1 MSDQSPVARAREN
14 IVEIVSTLVTG
25 IFLAGLFTGQ
35 DWWLPFM
42 LVGYVVLVPLTALL
56 FGDADDIDE
65 WVDDSTVTTDAET
78 ATDNSEAGNDRQE
91 ALETLRERYA
101 RGELT
106 DEQFERK
113 VERLLETETLEDIED
128 RTRSAPDRET
138 TADDREPD
146 RELS

>member
-1 MSDQSPVARAREN
+1 MAGESPTARAREN
-14 IVEIVSTLVTG
+14 VVEIVSTLVTG
-25 IFLAGLFTGQ
+25 IFLAALFTGQ

-42 LVGYVVLVPLTALL
+42 LVGYVVVVPLTALL
-56 FGDADDIDE
+56 FGDEDEVDE
-65 WVDDSTVTTDAET
+65 WVEDADVAASAEPTTDRRKA
-78 ATDNSEAGNDRQE
+78 DDDRQE

-113 VERLLETETLEDIED
+113 VERLLETETLADVED
-128 RTRSAPDRET
+128 RSHNAPDREST
-138 TADDREPD
+138 VDDREQD